1 MYASSPCHA
10 SPSAERMNTA
20 INTYIYQE
28 QEGISMAEHKTLQK
42 ALRQMAEGSRSAF
55 HTFYL
60 GSSQYV
66 YSSALLLYDSH
77 VDACRFMVDFYQ
89 YLYLHLPEYD
99 SSQNLETWISRLL
112 MDRYEQ
118 LSIGKHL
125 TQPTVRQQRNSVPS
139 TLIKSEQERIWRLLD
154 ASIHFPK
161 ESVRRSPIV
170 IILLLS
176 ALVLLLLL
184 ASRYVPLALER
195 LEAANRVLN
204 SGKAAD
210 SGEETDTER
219 DAESEIEEPEEEL
232 DTLRDELDDLLSE
245 RANAEADDTDDDTD
259 LLLQQQ
265 TSGDTLDSG
274 ETNVPSAPSA
284 PDTPQAP
291 EPPQEPQTP
300 SLSDRSDASSDLEDL
315 ELQLYYGDRLIHAG
329 SD

>member
-1 MYASSPCHA
+1 
-10 SPSAERMNTA
+10 
-20 INTYIYQE
+20 
-28 QEGISMAEHKTLQK
+28 MAEHKALQK

-77 VDACRFMVDFYQ
+77 ADACRFMVDFYQ

-112 MDRYEQ
+112 MERYEQ

-139 TLIKSEQERIWRLLD
+139 TLIKSEQERVWHLLD

-170 IILLLS
+170 VILLLS

-204 SGKAAD
+204 SGKTAD

-245 RANAEADDTDDDTD
+245 RANAEADNTD

-265 TSGDTLDSG
+265 SSGDTFDSG

-300 SLSDRSDASSDLEDL
+300 SLSERSNTGSDLEDL
-315 ELQLYYGDRLIHAG
+315 ELQLYYGDGLIHAG